1 MQVLKWT
8 YPAGTKLTHTKTR
21 GDTEQHVTLDLS
33 PFAGQWIVIQDGAVI
48 EHGPD
53 LDKIAEKARVRG
65 VKRPRVLYVEPRNQ
79 GTVKLGL

>member
-1 MQVLKWT
+1 MAQT
-8 YPAGTKLTHTKTR
+8 NTR
-21 GDTEQHVTLDLS
+21 GDTEQHLTLDLS

-65 VKRPRVLYVEPRNQ
+65 VKRPRVLYVELRNQ